1 MAPCLQIFHGE
12 SRFERFWLQNGATN
26 PRDLPC
32 PIMKQEKAAC
42 RFCPHAALTP
52 ARNAV
57 RRRFTDVSFWEY
69 WGNSLNKCS
78 QSGNFQQVC
87 GGVSSD
93 KLFHKTAVL
102 QRESK
107 QMQFG
112 DAKLL
117 SGTKTVPASEKLLRG
132 FSNYIRREKMVA
144 AYRLCW
150 REGKE
155 SCEVAYSRKSYWRS
169 AHHVVDGADDAGDNE
184 EGKKI

>member
-117 SGTKTVPASEKLLRG
+117 SGTKTVPAVGK
-132 FSNYIRREKMVA
+132 VA
-144 AYRLCW
+144 ARVFKLHSE
-150 REGKE
+150 RENGSSVSVVLE
-155 SCEVAYSRKSYWRS
+155 GRKR
-169 AHHVVDGADDAGDNE
+169 
-184 EGKKI
+184 IL

>member
-57 RRRFTDVSFWEY
+57 RRRFMDVSFWEY

-117 SGTKTVPASEKLLRG
+117 SGTKTVPASEKLLRR
-132 FSNYIRREKMVA
+132 FSNYIRREKMVVE
-144 AYRLCW
+144 YWLCW

-169 AHHVVDGADDAGDNE
+169 AHHAVDNE